1 MSQAKYIINSQS
13 LAEMA
18 YFPTH
23 EHAEPPEKLLVASRL
38 FYTDHHPIDLP
49 ASHKFPL
56 GKYRMLR
63 EVLAREHLFTFAPA
77 LLATPEMISLAHDP
91 NYVDQVM
98 AGSLTPTAIRRM
110 GFPWSE
116 DLVRRSLASVGATLS
131 ATADALEHGWG
142 GTLSGGT
149 HHAFRAEGA
158 GFCVFN
164 DIAVAIQWL
173 RKQGRI
179 RRAAVVDL
187 DVHQGDGTA
196 EIFQDDP
203 DVFTLS
209 IHCHSNFP
217 FRKQKSS
224 LDIDLPDK
232 IGDVDYLEQLDQAL
246 PYILA
251 FAPDIIFYQAGVD
264 PLASDALGRLSLTYE
279 GLKQRDRTVMEAA
292 RGHDIPLVLTAGGGY
307 ARPMELSVEAHA
319 NTYRVAADVFLRR

>member
-1 MSQAKYIINSQS
+1 
-13 LAEMA
+13 MA
-18 YFPTH
+18 YFPAQ
-23 EHAEPPEKLLVASRL
+23 EPAETPEKPLVARRL
-38 FYTDHHPIDLP
+38 FYTDHHQINLP
-49 ASHKFPL
+49 SSHKFPL

-63 EVLAREHLFTFAPA
+63 EVLAKEQLFSFEPAP
-77 LLATPEMISLAHDP
+77 LATPDVISLAHDP
-91 NYVDQVM
+91 KYVDQV
-98 AGSLTPTAIRRM
+98 LTGTLGPAAVRRI

-131 ATADALEHGWG
+131 ASNDALEHRWG

-173 RKQGRI
+173 RKEGRI

-196 EIFQDDP
+196 EIFQDDS

-217 FRKQKSS
+217 FRKQRSS

-232 IGDVDYLEQLDQAL
+232 TGDLEYLEQLDRAL
-246 PYILA
+246 PYVLA
-251 FAPDIIFYQAGVD
+251 FTPDIIFYQAGVD

-279 GLKQRDRTVMEAA
+279 GLKQRDRTVMKTAHD
-292 RGHDIPLVLTAGGGY
+292 HDIPFVLTAGGGY
-307 ARPMELSVEAHA
+307 AHPMELSVEAHA
-319 NTYRVAADVFLRR
+319 NTYRIAADVFLRR

>member
-1 MSQAKYIINSQS
+1 
-13 LAEMA
+13 MA
-18 YFPTH
+18 YFQAQEQTDTQ
-23 EHAEPPEKLLVASRL
+23 EKPLVARRL
-38 FYTDHHPIDLP
+38 FYTDHHLIALP
-49 ASHKFPL
+49 ENHKFPL

-63 EVLAREHLFTFAPA
+63 ELLAKEQLFTFEAAP
-77 LLATPEMISLAHDP
+77 LATADVISLAHDP
-91 NYVDQVM
+91 GYVDQV
-98 AGSLTPTAIRRM
+98 LTGTLSPAAIRRM

-131 ATADALEHGWG
+131 ATNDALEHRWG

-164 DIAVAIQWL
+164 DIAVAIQSL
-173 RKQGRI
+173 RKQSRI

-196 EIFQDDP
+196 EIFRDDP

-217 FRKQKSS
+217 FRKQKSC

-232 IGDVDYLEQLDQAL
+232 VGDDEYLEQLDHAL
-246 PYILA
+246 PYVLS
-251 FAPDIIFYQAGVD
+251 FTPDIIFYQAGVD
-264 PLASDALGRLSLTYE
+264 PLAADALGRLSLTYE
-279 GLKQRDRTVMEAA
+279 GLKRRDRTVMETI
-292 RGHDIPLVLTAGGGY
+292 RDHGIPLVLTAGGGY

-319 NTYRVAADVFLRR
+319 NTYRVAAEVFLRS

>member
-1 MSQAKYIINSQS
+1 
-13 LAEMA
+13 MA
-18 YFPTH
+18 YSPAQQHIDTR
-23 EHAEPPEKLLVASRL
+23 ERPLVACRL
-38 FYTDHHPIDLP
+38 FYTDHHAIDLP
-49 ASHKFPL
+49 ETHKFPL

-63 EVLAREHLFTFAPA
+63 EVLEKEQLFNFEAAP
-77 LLATPEMISLAHDP
+77 LATPDIISLAHNP
-91 NYVDQVM
+91 AYVDQVL
-98 AGSLTPTAIRRM
+98 AGTLAPAAIRRM

-116 DLVRRSLASVGATLS
+116 GLVRRSLASVGATLS
-131 ATADALEHGWG
+131 ATNDALEHRWG

-149 HHAFRAEGA
+149 HHAFRSEGA

-173 RKQGRI
+173 RKHGRV

-196 EIFQDDP
+196 EIFRDDP

-232 IGDVDYLEQLDQAL
+232 AGDAEYLEQLDHAL
-246 PYILA
+246 PYVLA
-251 FAPDIIFYQAGVD
+251 FTPDIIFYQAGVD
-264 PLASDALGRLSLTYE
+264 PLAADSLGRLSLTYE
-279 GLKQRDRTVMEAA
+279 GLKQRDRTVMETI
-292 RGHDIPLVLTAGGGY
+292 RDHDIPFVITAGGGY
-307 ARPMELSVEAHA
+307 ARPMELSAKAHA
-319 NTYRVAADVFLRR
+319 NTYRVAAEVFLRP